1 MMNSSPDDYRKHLEE
16 LSRSLQIVAQDVR
29 KRGNVSDAQQ
39 SLLAQIERK
48 KERLAAT
55 LSDARPDTKWDLM
68 KTDFAAEWNSV
79 VEDLTMLRLG
89 LDSEVENEARAE
101 QRS

>member
-16 LSRSLQIVAQDVR
+16 ISRRLQILAEDFR
-29 KRGNVSDAQQ
+29 EHGNVSDAQQ
-39 SLLAQIERK
+39 SRLAQIERK

-55 LSDARPDTKWDLM
+55 LSDVQPGMKWDRM
-68 KTDFAAEWNSV
+68 KSDFAAEWNSV

-89 LDSEVENEARAE
+89 FDTEIAKEARAA
-101 QRS
+101 QHT

>member
-1 MMNSSPDDYRKHLEE
+1 MMNSSPDDYRKDLVA
-16 LSRSLQIVAQDVR
+16 LSRRLQILAEDFR
-29 KRGNVSDAQQ
+29 EHGNVADTQQ

-55 LSDARPDTKWDLM
+55 LSDAQPGMKWDSM

-89 LDSEVENEARAE
+89 FDTEIAKEARAE